1 MNTWPRFI
9 FNTLSLS
16 IAMAG
21 SASAAL
27 QSFDPGPYTLATG
40 RFPMWYQDFSNVKLE
55 LCLAKTVSS
64 RAPGTA
70 AAPGYM
76 CTIPAEGTFNPAEP
90 IIFPN
95 NWPGESFWFTAD
107 GSVGDRTYGI
117 EQYVAALEAVAGEGE
132 IVDGEQHNFARIRI
146 RAAVPTAGMYTIRH
160 PYGTKTYVVTAA
172 DVGRRA
178 INDTS
183 DIGIA
188 TLNYS
193 GALQGA
199 LGPFLYS
206 ATAPNVLTNEA
217 GAEIARYFTETN
229 PETLLVEKFI
239 GDPNITD
246 AVRGS
251 PVLDAGGF
259 PQNYLEISGP
269 AGTLRT
275 NLLSISGKIY
285 DDRTQTPVEVERVTY
300 QRDASGSQVEVF
312 VDSHRTNTAN
322 QTTSPAATSVCY
334 RTTLTLVGTPGAP
347 CIPGATLTTDNNGY
361 FYTRFVTP
369 GAPPPVVVLTASETG
384 GAHKATAVSRT
395 PIDVVKISAAQYDP
409 ANHRLTISA
418 TSSDQVLKPDLIAQG
433 YGPLPG
439 NGNLVINDV
448 TQPPESVTVKSAAGG
463 VDSEPVVVGG
473 IADVPGENGKPLA
486 LPDNAST
493 SSGVPIVI
501 NVLANDSDPDEDTP
515 LTIESVAQ
523 PPTGQGT
530 VALNGTTSLTYTPP
544 TTNVAVQAKFTYIA
558 RDSKGLASEPALVT
572 VNVSPNQ
579 APVANNDT
587 AASQGGTT
595 TINVLANDADPEGNN
610 PLTVI
615 ILTQPGAGLGSVT
628 TNGTVVNYTAPQ
640 PLNGPINTSFTYQV
654 RDSLGALSTPATVT
668 MQVTPLATQET
679 LVLTTADAR
688 ARSNN
693 RFTWDISG
701 TSSAVVGN
709 TITVQVSTA
718 SGLVTLGTATVPVTG
733 RWRLTATTT
742 TIVPS
747 ATNPTV
753 TLRSSLG
760 TVRTA
765 PLVVQ

>member
-27 QSFDPGPYTLATG
+27 QSFDPGPYTLASG

-55 LCLAKTVSS
+55 LCLVKTVSS

-76 CTIPAEGTFNPAEP
+76 CTIPPEGTFDPANP
-90 IIFPN
+90 IVFPN
-95 NWPGESFWFTAD
+95 NWPGEAFWFTAD

-117 EQYVAALEAVAGEGE
+117 EQYVAALEAVAGEGQ

-146 RAAVPTAGMYTIRH
+146 RAAVPTAGMYTVRH
-160 PYGTKTYVVTAA
+160 PYGTKTYVVTTP
-172 DVGRRA
+172 GRRA

-183 DIGIA
+183 DVGIA

-206 ATAPNVLTNEA
+206 ATATNVLTNAE
-217 GAEIARYFTETN
+217 GVEIARYFTETN
-229 PETLLVEKFI
+229 PETQQVEKFI

-246 AVRGS
+246 TVLGS
-251 PVLDAGGF
+251 PVLDAQGQ

-269 AGTLRT
+269 PGTLHT
-275 NLLSISGKIY
+275 PLLAISGKLFDERI
-285 DDRTQTPVEVERVTY
+285 QTPVEVERVTY
-300 QRDASGSQVEVF
+300 ERDGSGSKVEVF
-312 VDSHRTNTAN
+312 VDSHRTINN
-322 QTTSPAATSVCY
+322 QPPTPAAASVCY
-334 RTTLTLVGTPGAP
+334 RTTLALVGTTQAP
-347 CIPGATLTTDNNGY
+347 CISGSELLSNNSGY
-361 FYTRFVTP
+361 FYTRFTTP
-369 GAPPPVVVLTASETG
+369 DAPPSVVVLTASELGIAYKPTS
-384 GAHKATAVSRT
+384 VSRT
-395 PIDVVKISAAQYDP
+395 PIDVVKITAANYDP
-409 ANHRLTISA
+409 ALHRLTIKA
-418 TSSDQVLKPDLIAQG
+418 NSSDKVLNPNLVAEG

-439 NGNLVINDV
+439 NGTLEVNDV
-448 TQPPESVTVKSAAGG
+448 AQPPESVTIKSAAGG
-463 VDSEPVVVGG
+463 ADTEPVVIGG
-473 IADVPGENGKPLA
+473 IADTPGENNKPLA
-486 LPDNAST
+486 VADNAST
-493 SSGVPIVI
+493 SSGVPITI
-501 NVLANDSDPDEDTP
+501 NVLANDTDPDGDVP
-515 LTIESVAQ
+515 LTIDSVVQ
-523 PPTGQGT
+523 PPATQGS

-544 TTNVAVQAKFTYIA
+544 ITNTAMTVKFSYIA
-558 RDSKGLASEPALVT
+558 RDKKGLASEPAVVT
-572 VNVSPNQ
+572 VAVSPNQ
-579 APVANNDT
+579 APVVVNDT
-587 AASQGGTT
+587 AASQGGTS
-595 TINVLANDADPEGNN
+595 TINVLANDFDPEGNN

-615 ILTQPGAGLGSVT
+615 ILTQPGAGQGSVT

>member
-1 MNTWPRFI
+1 MNKWPRFI

-40 RFPMWYQDFSNVKLE
+40 RFPMWYQDFNNVKLE
-55 LCLAKTVSS
+55 LCVGKAVSS

-70 AAPGYM
+70 AAPGFM
-76 CTIPAEGTFNPAEP
+76 CTIPAEGGFNPLDP

-95 NWPGESFWFTAD
+95 NWPGESFWFAAD

-117 EQYVAALEAVAGEGE
+117 EQYVAALEAVAGEGA

-146 RAAVPTAGMYTIRH
+146 RAAVPTTGMYTIRH
-160 PYGTKTYVVTAA
+160 PYGTKTYVVTTT
-172 DVGRRA
+172 GRRA

-183 DIGIA
+183 DVGIA
-188 TLNYS
+188 TQNYS
-193 GALQGA
+193 GALLGA

-206 ATAPNVLTNEA
+206 ATAPGVLTNEA
-217 GAEIARYFTETN
+217 GTEIARYFTENN
-229 PETLLVEKFI
+229 PETGLPEKYI

-251 PVLDAGGF
+251 PVLDAEGN

-275 NLLSISGKIY
+275 DALSISGKLY

-300 QRDASGSQVEVF
+300 QRDGSGSQVEVF
-312 VDSHRTNTAN
+312 VDSHRTNPAN
-322 QTTSPAATSVCY
+322 QSISPAASAVCY
-334 RTTLTLVGTPGAP
+334 RTTLPLVGTAP
-347 CIPGATLTTDNNGY
+347 CISGADLLTDNNGY
-361 FYTRFVTP
+361 FHTRFVTSD
-369 GAPPPVVVLTASETG
+369 APPSVVVLTASELGSANKPTS
-384 GAHKATAVSRT
+384 VSRI
-395 PIDVVKISAAQYDP
+395 PIDVVKVTTAQYDP

-418 TSSDQVLKPDLIAQG
+418 SSSDKVLNPDLVAQG

-439 NGNLVINDV
+439 NGTLVVNDLA
-448 TQPPESVTVKSAAGG
+448 QPPESVTVKSAAGG
-463 VDSEPVVVGG
+463 ADSEPVIVGG
-473 IADVPGENGKPLA
+473 IADVPGENRKPLA
-486 LPDNAST
+486 VADNAST

-515 LTIESVAQ
+515 LIIDSFV
-523 PPTGQGT
+523 PPDATLGT

-544 TTNVAVQAKFTYIA
+544 ATNVALRVTFSYIA
-558 RDSKGLASEPALVT
+558 RDSKGLASDPAVVT
-572 VNVSPNQ
+572 VDVSPNQ

-587 AASQGGTT
+587 AASQGGTS

-615 ILTQPGAGLGSVT
+615 ILTQPGAGQGSVS

-640 PLNGPINTSFTYQV
+640 PLTSAFNTSFTYQV
-654 RDSLGALSTPATVT
+654 RDSLGALSTPATVAV
-668 MQVTPLATQET
+668 QVTPLVTQET
-679 LVLTTADAR
+679 LVLTSADAR

-701 TSSAVVGN
+701 TTSAVVGN

-718 SGLVTLGTATVPVTG
+718 SGPVTLGTATVPVTG
-733 RWRLTATTT
+733 RWRLSATTT

-760 TVRTA
+760 TVRTF